1 MTRTLVKCGE
11 CQRDHYPNELQLRE
25 VEATVTV
32 TVKKLVCRDCI
43 GTKSTLGDIETNK
56 RNAAKAT
63 AWNNGQGWGA

>member
-11 CQRDHYPNELQLRE
+11 RYPNQLRE
-25 VEATVTV
+25 VDATVAI
-32 TVKKLVCRDCI
+32 KKLVCRDCI
-43 GTKSTLGDIETNK
+43 GNNNTLGDIETNK